1 MAFKYCDG
9 FFSGCTHYVPTCSD
23 GTCKSADGCVWCHTT
38 ESDDAAT
45 IIRGLARS
53 LNNQAK
59 IIEMLKQKEK

>member
-9 FFSGCTHYVPTCSD
+9 FFSGCRHYSPTGTTC
-23 GTCKSADGCVWCHTT
+23 TCKYNGCCSSRRIT
-38 ESDDAAT
+38 ESDEAAT